1 MKFDPVKGS
10 YSLNDKVKVEGF
22 AKTYSGANLNDV
34 EVKYRV
40 VRTVEFPYFDYWWR
54 GFYDWFYANNNEMEI
69 TNGITKTDKEGKFNV
84 EFDLIPDLSI
94 PKETKPVFYY
104 TIYAD
109 VVDVTGET
117 HSAQANVSAGYVA
130 LFQIS
135 ICRR

>member
-1 MKFDPVKGS
+1 
-10 YSLNDKVKVEGF
+10 
-22 AKTYSGANLNDV
+22 
-34 EVKYRV
+34 
-40 VRTVEFPYFDYWWR
+40 
-54 GFYDWFYANNNEMEI
+54 MEI
-69 TNGITKTDKEGKFNV
+69 TNGTTKTDKEGKFNV

-130 LFQIS
+130 LIS
-135 ICRR
+135 NINLPEVINKDGLEKYSVSTCKPERRIRAGKSAYIRAEIEISRQNF